1 MRRLL
6 YSAIVMALSLAAFPS
21 CSKKESVPKVAGDWN
36 IISVTT
42 KSASIGS
49 QAVDVYLSFATDG
62 SFTSYQKTGSN
73 PRYVRYSG
81 TWQLTSGVLS
91 GEYADGSPWAG
102 TYSVSVEGETMTLTL
117 TSSSTP
123 AEVSVYKRA
132 EIPDSVIAEAVE

>member
-1 MRRLL
+1 
-6 YSAIVMALSLAAFPS
+6 MALSLAAFLS
-21 CSKKESVPKVAGDWN
+21 CSKSESVPKVAGDWN

-49 QAVDVYLSFATDG
+49 QAVDVYLSFAPDG
-62 SFTSYQKTGSN
+62 SFTSYQKTGSSA
-73 PRYVRYSG
+73 RYVRYSG
-81 TWQLTSGVLS
+81 TWQLISGVLS

-102 TYSVSVEGETMTLTL
+102 SYSVSVEGETMTL

-132 EIPDSVIAEAVE
+132 EIPDSVIAEACNP

>member
-6 YSAIVMALSLAAFPS
+6 YSAIVMALSLAAFTS

-49 QAVDVYLSFATDG
+49 QAVDVYLSFAADG
-62 SFTSYQKTGSN
+62 SFTSYQKTGSSA
-73 PRYVRYSG
+73 RYVRYSG

-91 GEYADGSPWAG
+91 GEYADGSPWACS
-102 TYSVSVEGETMTLTL
+102 YSVSVEGETMTLT
-117 TSSSTP
+117 SSSSP

-132 EIPDSVIAEAVE
+132 EIPDSVIAEAGNP

>member
-1 MRRLL
+1 
-6 YSAIVMALSLAAFPS
+6 MALSLAAFLS
-21 CSKKESVPKVAGDWN
+21 CSKSESVPKVAGDWN

-49 QAVDVYLSFATDG
+49 QAVDVYLSFAPDG
-62 SFTSYQKTGSN
+62 SFTSYQKTGSSA
-73 PRYVRYSG
+73 RYVRYSG
-81 TWQLTSGVLS
+81 TWQLISGVLS

-102 TYSVSVEGETMTLTL
+102 SYSVSVEGETMTL

-132 EIPDSVIAEAVE
+132 EIPDSVIAEASNP

>member
-1 MRRLL
+1 
-6 YSAIVMALSLAAFPS
+6 MALSLAAFTS
-21 CSKKESVPKVAGDWN
+21 CSKSESVPKVAGDWN

-42 KSASIGS
+42 KSASIGA
-49 QAVDVYLSFATDG
+49 QAVDVYLSFAPDG
-62 SFTSYQKTGSN
+62 SFTSYQKTGSSA
-73 PRYVRYSG
+73 RYVRYSG
-81 TWQLTSGVLS
+81 TWQLASGVLS

-102 TYSVSVEGETMTLTL
+102 SYSVSVEGETMTL

>member
-1 MRRLL
+1 
-6 YSAIVMALSLAAFPS
+6 MALSLAAFPS
-21 CSKKESVPKVAGDWN
+21 CSKKESLPKVAGDWN

-42 KSASIGS
+42 KSASIGA
-49 QAVDVYLSFATDG
+49 QAVDVYLSFASDG
-62 SFTSYQKTGSN
+62 SFTSYQTGSSA
-73 PRYVRYSG
+73 RYVRYSG

-102 TYSVSVEGETMTLTL
+102 SYSVSVEGETMTL

-132 EIPDSVIAEAVE
+132 EIPDSVIAEAGNP

>member
-1 MRRLL
+1 
-6 YSAIVMALSLAAFPS
+6 MALSLAAFPS

>member
-1 MRRLL
+1 
-6 YSAIVMALSLAAFPS
+6 MALSLAAFPS

-42 KSASIGS
+42 KSASIGA
-49 QAVDVYLSFATDG
+49 QAVDVYLSFASDG
-62 SFTSYQKTGSN
+62 SFTSYQKTGSSA
-73 PRYVRYSG
+73 RYVRYSG

-102 TYSVSVEGETMTLTL
+102 SYSVSVEGETMTL

-132 EIPDSVIAEAVE
+132 EIPDSVIAEAGNP